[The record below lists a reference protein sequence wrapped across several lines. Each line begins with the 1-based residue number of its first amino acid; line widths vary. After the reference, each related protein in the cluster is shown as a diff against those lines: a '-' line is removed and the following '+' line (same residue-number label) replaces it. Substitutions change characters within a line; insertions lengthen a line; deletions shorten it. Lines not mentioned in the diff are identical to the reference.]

1 MKATKL
7 ILVAGLTAGLGCSS
21 TISSTSTS
29 TSTGSVAPSASTSL
43 GVGGE
48 LSMAP
53 LATAVRE
60 APEAE
65 LPRFEADALASLPEA
80 PWSLPATNAS
90 TAPVVAGAWA
100 SAENRGW
107 CAPLAPTPAASARA
121 TQLDGGWMV
130 EFDEPGA
137 PGVREDGERCERC
150 GRGTFGIAGTGMG
163 VDDMMEAPS
172 PAFADGSA
180 TDVAEE
186 DGVASATLALPGQRC
201 VYQVWSFRGAS
212 HLHELLGSLRFVATP
227 LADDARMAD
236 VYPVE

>member
-7 ILVAGLTAGLGCSS
+7 ILAAGLTAGLGCSS
-21 TISSTSTS
+21 TIASSSTSTPP
-29 TSTGSVAPSASTSL
+29 VAPSASTSL

-53 LATAVRE
+53 LATAIRE

-80 PWSLPATNAS
+80 PWSLPATSVS
-90 TAPVVAGAWA
+90 TAPVVASAWA

-107 CAPLAPTPAASARA
+107 CAPLAPSPAVNARA

-130 EFDEPGA
+130 EFDEPGG
-137 PGVREDGERCERC
+137 PGVGEDGERCERC

-180 TDVAEE
+180 TDVAEA

-212 HLHELLGSLRFVATP
+212 HLDELLGSLRFVATP
-227 LADDARMAD
+227 PTDDARMAD